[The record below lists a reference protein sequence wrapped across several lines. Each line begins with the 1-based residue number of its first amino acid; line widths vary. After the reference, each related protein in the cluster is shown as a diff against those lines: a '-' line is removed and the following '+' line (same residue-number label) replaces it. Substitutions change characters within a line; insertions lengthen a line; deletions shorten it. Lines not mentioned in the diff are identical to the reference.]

1 MTIQEREGAFGERRE
16 RWRER
21 RSERAR
27 ARVFDAGAAKRHR
40 REKQSERGCVSR
52 RPNASRRMRA
62 VWRKVFFD
70 RAGETTAR
78 SRPDLCDAEVGD
90 PGRPRRAGRRIDARS
105 ALGSRG
111 TLPRGRADANPSRGG
126 EASDATASRPRGLT
140 ERERG
145 AKRIIEGIWAGG
157 RADAPLSPYLSV
169 ASAAAR
175 RHPVRRGTARA
186 YSRFSR
192 ARDVRCPPWPNLSS
206 DSANPRPRLPK
217 FRSPRQPDTA
227 PRDVRDRHD
236 RDRNPPRFSPHPC
249 DDARASLGVFD
260 VCAELSGARSR
271 RFSQFFFNVTDRVC
285 RKDAHLFSDAR
296 LYFVSLV
303 SREFD
308 REIRVSSNPKQT
320 HVGRNDARTDESTLR
335 REAVTHCLRENI

>member
-1 MTIQEREGAFGERRE
+1 MTIQRSARARSERGVSGSEREGQNVRARVCSTP
-16 RWRER
+16 ER
-21 RSERAR
+21 RSAIGEKNNRS
-27 ARVFDAGAAKRHR
+27 RVCLAST
-40 REKQSERGCVSR
+40 EYQSQ
-52 RPNASRRMRA
+52 NASRA
-62 VWRKVFFD
+62 VWTEESFFRPRGRND
-70 RAGETTAR
+70 SSFTAR
-78 SRPDLCDAEVGD
+78 SERRAEVGD
-90 PGRPRRAGRRIDARS
+90 PRRPRRAGRRVDARR
-105 ALGSRG
+105 ALKSRG

-126 EASDATASRPRGLT
+126 EASDATASRARGFT
-140 ERERG
+140 ETVRG

-175 RHPVRRGTARA
+175 RHLVRRGTARA

-206 DSANPRPRLPK
+206 DSNPRPRLPK

-236 RDRNPPRFSPHPC
+236 RDRVPPRFSLHPC

-260 VCAELSGARSR
+260 VCAELSGARSG

-285 RKDAHLFSDAR
+285 RRTRICFRTRVCISSRWCPANLIGKFAFRQTRSRPRAGASTDAR
-296 LYFVSLV
+296 Y
-303 SREFD
+303 R
-308 REIRVSSNPKQT
+308 
-320 HVGRNDARTDESTLR
+320 
-335 REAVTHCLRENI
+335 

>member
-1 MTIQEREGAFGERRE
+1 MTIQRSARARSERGVSGGEREGQNVRGRVCSMP
-16 RWRER
+16 ER
-21 RSERAR
+21 RSATGEKNNRSEGVF
-27 ARVFDAGAAKRHR
+27 RVDRMPVAFRP
-40 REKQSERGCVSR
+40 RGRNDS
-52 RPNASRRMRA
+52 SL
-62 VWRKVFFD
+62 
-70 RAGETTAR
+70 TAR
-78 SRPDLCDAEVGD
+78 SVRRAEVGD
-90 PGRPRRAGRRIDARS
+90 PGRPRRAGRRVDARS
-105 ALGSRG
+105 ALESRG

-126 EASDATASRPRGLT
+126 EASDATASRARGFT
-140 ERERG
+140 ERVRG

-175 RHPVRRGTARA
+175 RPLVRRGTARA

-206 DSANPRPRLPK
+206 DSNPRPRLPK

-236 RDRNPPRFSPHPC
+236 RDRVPPRFSPRPC
-249 DDARASLGVFD
+249 DDARASLGAFD

-285 RKDAHLFSDAR
+285 RRTRICFRTRVCIS
-296 LYFVSLV
+296 
-303 SREFD
+303 SRWCPANLIGKFAC
-308 REIRVSSNPKQT
+308 RQT
-320 HVGRNDARTDESTLR
+320 RSRPRSGGRPMRGTDESTFR
-335 REAVTHCLRENI
+335 R

>member
-1 MTIQEREGAFGERRE
+1 MCFASTEC
-16 RWRER
+16 
-21 RSERAR
+21 
-27 ARVFDAGAAKRHR
+27 
-40 REKQSERGCVSR
+40 QSH
-52 RPNASRRMRA
+52 NASRA
-62 VWRKVFFD
+62 VWTEESFFRPRGRND
-70 RAGETTAR
+70 SSLTAR
-78 SRPDLCDAEVGD
+78 SVRRAEVGD
-90 PGRPRRAGRRIDARS
+90 SGRRDARAVESTREARWSRAGRFRAVARTPTP
-105 ALGSRG
+105 A
-111 TLPRGRADANPSRGG
+111 A
-126 EASDATASRPRGLT
+126 EASDATASRPRRLT

-145 AKRIIEGIWAGG
+145 AKRIVESEGIWAGG

-236 RDRNPPRFSPHPC
+236 RDRVPPRFSPHPC

-271 RFSQFFFNVTDRVC
+271 RFSQFYFNVTDRVC
-285 RKDAHLFSDAR
+285 RKDAHLICFRTRVCIS
-296 LYFVSLV
+296 
-303 SREFD
+303 SRWCPANLIGKFAF
-308 REIRVSSNPKQT
+308 RQTRSRPRSS
-320 HVGRNDARTDESTLR
+320 GRPMRGTDESTFR
-335 REAVTHCLRENI
+335 R

>member
-16 RWRER
+16 RRRER

-27 ARVFDAGAAKRHR
+27 SRVFYAGAAKRHR

-52 RPNASRRMRA
+52 RPNASRTMPA
-62 VWRKVFFD
+62 EPCGQRKVFFD

-78 SRPDLCDAEVGD
+78 SRPDLCDAPRWGT
-90 PGRPRRAGRRIDARS
+90 PGGAGRRVDARS
-105 ALGSRG
+105 ALESRG

-126 EASDATASRPRGLT
+126 EASDATASRARGFT
-140 ERERG
+140 ETVRG

-175 RHPVRRGTARA
+175 RHLVRRGTARA

-206 DSANPRPRLPK
+206 DSNPRPRLPK

-236 RDRNPPRFSPHPC
+236 RDRVPPRFSPHPC

-260 VCAELSGARSR
+260 VCAELSGARSG

-285 RKDAHLFSDAR
+285 RRTRICFRTRVCIS
-296 LYFVSLV
+296 
-303 SREFD
+303 SRWCPANLIGKFEF
-308 REIRVSSNPKQT
+308 RQT
-320 HVGRNDARTDESTLR
+320 RSRPRSGGRPMRGSDESTFR
-335 REAVTHCLRENI
+335 R

>member
-1 MTIQEREGAFGERRE
+1 MP
-16 RWRER
+16 ER
-21 RSERAR
+21 RSATGEKNNRSEGVFRVDRMPVAECQQSRVDGGKFFSTAR
-27 ARVFDAGAAKRHR
+27 AKRQLAHGQICATLRWGTPGVRDA
-40 REKQSERGCVSR
+40 
-52 RPNASRRMRA
+52 RA
-62 VWRKVFFD
+62 VESTR
-70 RAGETTAR
+70 EAR
-78 SRPDLCDAEVGD
+78 WG
-90 PGRPRRAGRRIDARS
+90 RAGRFRAVARTPTP
-105 ALGSRG
+105 A
-111 TLPRGRADANPSRGG
+111 A

-175 RHPVRRGTARA
+175 HHPVRRGTARA

-206 DSANPRPRLPK
+206 DSNPRPRLPK

-236 RDRNPPRFSPHPC
+236 RDRVPPRFSPHPC

-285 RKDAHLFSDAR
+285 RKDAHLICFRTRVCIS
-296 LYFVSLV
+296 
-303 SREFD
+303 SRWCPANLIGKFAF
-308 REIRVSSNPKQT
+308 RQTRSRPRSS
-320 HVGRNDARTDESTLR
+320 GRPMRGTDESTFR
-335 REAVTHCLRENI
+335 R

>member
-52 RPNASRRMRA
+52 RPNASARMRA

-140 ERERG
+140 ETERG

-271 RFSQFFFNVTDRVC
+271 RFRSFFSTSQTASVGRTRICFRTRVC
-285 RKDAHLFSDAR
+285 ISSRWCPANLIGKFEFRQTRNRPRSGDRTMRGPMNR
-296 LYFVSLV
+296 L
-303 SREFD
+303 
-308 REIRVSSNPKQT
+308 
-320 HVGRNDARTDESTLR
+320 RT
-335 REAVTHCLRENI
+335 

>member
-1 MTIQEREGAFGERRE
+1 VWTEESFFRP
-16 RWRER
+16 
-21 RSERAR
+21 
-27 ARVFDAGAAKRHR
+27 
-40 REKQSERGCVSR
+40 RGRNDS
-52 RPNASRRMRA
+52 SL
-62 VWRKVFFD
+62 
-70 RAGETTAR
+70 TAR
-78 SRPDLCDAEVGD
+78 SVRRAEVGD
-90 PGRPRRAGRRIDARS
+90 PGRRDARAVESTREARWGRAGRFRAVARTPTP
-105 ALGSRG
+105 A
-111 TLPRGRADANPSRGG
+111 A

-145 AKRIIEGIWAGG
+145 AKRIVESEGIWAGG

-206 DSANPRPRLPK
+206 DSNPRPRLPK

-236 RDRNPPRFSPHPC
+236 RDRVPPRFSPHPC

-271 RFSQFFFNVTDRVC
+271 RFSQFYFNVTDRVC
-285 RKDAHLFSDAR
+285 RKDAHLICFRTRVCIS
-296 LYFVSLV
+296 
-303 SREFD
+303 SRWCPANLIGKFAF
-308 REIRVSSNPKQT
+308 RQTRNRPRSS
-320 HVGRNDARTDESTLR
+320 GRPMRGTDESTFR
-335 REAVTHCLRENI
+335 R

>member
-1 MTIQEREGAFGERRE
+1 MSGGEREGQNVRGRVCSTP
-16 RWRER
+16 ER
-21 RSERAR
+21 RSATGEKNNRSEGVFRVDRMPVAECQQSRVDGGKFFSTAR
-27 ARVFDAGAAKRHR
+27 AKRQLAHGQICATR
-40 REKQSERGCVSR
+40 RGGGLR
-52 RPNASRRMRA
+52 AS
-62 VWRKVFFD
+62 
-70 RAGETTAR
+70 
-78 SRPDLCDAEVGD
+78 
-90 PGRPRRAGRRIDARS
+90 RRAGRRVDARS

-175 RHPVRRGTARA
+175 HHPVRRGTARA

-206 DSANPRPRLPK
+206 DSNPRPRLPK

-236 RDRNPPRFSPHPC
+236 RDRVPPRFSPHPC

-271 RFSQFFFNVTDRVC
+271 RFSQLFFNVTDRVC
-285 RKDAHLFSDAR
+285 RRTRICFRTRVCIS
-296 LYFVSLV
+296 
-303 SREFD
+303 SRWCPANLIGKFAF
-308 REIRVSSNPKQT
+308 RQTRSRPRSS
-320 HVGRNDARTDESTLR
+320 GRPMRGTDESTFR
-335 REAVTHCLRENI
+335 R